1 MSAPQDFLNYKYYVH
16 NLDPVL
22 LPIYGN
28 VGVRWYGLSY
38 MVGFILSYFLIKWL
52 CEKQKMG
59 LTKEMVS
66 DFVTYCAIGT
76 MAGGRL
82 GYCLFYSPD
91 LFIKFKS
98 DFPFW
103 GVLAVNEG
111 GMASHGGMIG
121 IVVAAWLFARKY
133 GIPTLY
139 LLDLVCICGP
149 IGIFFGRIANF
160 INGELV
166 GRPIQS
172 FVSWAVKF
180 PTDIL
185 SWTVADKD
193 KFLALTNV
201 YQQLGGSPDQWKTWV
216 ESMAFNHEAKNAVYS
231 FMNRIIEETHKHNG
245 MVLSALEPLLTPRH
259 PSQLYG
265 ALLEGFAVFVIL
277 FLMWRTPK
285 KLGVIAASFGVLYS
299 ISRVA
304 DEFYRM
310 PDAHI
315 GLQLFDLSRGQWLSI
330 ALAVISL
337 ILGILWTRTVTII
350 CPGWGR
356 VASIKLSRK

>member
-1 MSAPQDFLNYKYYVH
+1 MAAPQDFLNYKYYVH

-28 VGVRWYGLSY
+28 VGVRWYGMSY

-52 CEKQKMG
+52 ADKQKMG
-59 LTKEMVS
+59 LTKDMVS

-76 MAGGRL
+76 MVGGRL

-91 LFIKFKS
+91 LFIKFKP

-121 IVVAAWLFARKY
+121 IVIGAWLFARKY
-133 GIPTLY
+133 GLSMLY
-139 LLDLVCICGP
+139 LLDLVCISGP

-166 GRPIQS
+166 GRPIHS

-185 SWTVADKD
+185 SWTMADKD
-193 KFLALTNV
+193 KFVALTNT

-216 ESMAFNHEAKNAVYS
+216 ETMAFNMDAKNSVYS
-231 FMNRIIEETHKHNG
+231 FMNRLIEETHRKNEV
-245 MVLSALEPLLTPRH
+245 VLNALEPLLTPRH

-265 ALLEGFAVFVIL
+265 ALLEGLAVFLIL
-277 FLMWRTPK
+277 FIMWRTPK

-299 ISRVA
+299 IARVT
-304 DEFYRM
+304 DEFFRM

-330 ALAVISL
+330 ALAIISL
-337 ILGILWTRTVTII
+337 ILGILWSRTVTVIT
-350 CPGWGR
+350 PGWGR
-356 VASIKLSRK
+356 VASIRLSRK

>member
-1 MSAPQDFLNYKYYVH
+1 MAEAQDFLNYKYYVH

-22 LPIYGN
+22 LPIHGN

-38 MVGFILSYFLIKWL
+38 MIGFILSYFLIKWL

-76 MAGGRL
+76 MVGGRL

-91 LFIKFKS
+91 LFIKFRP

-121 IVVAAWLFARKY
+121 IVVGAWLFGRKN
-133 GIPTLY
+133 GISTLY
-139 LLDLVCICGP
+139 LLDLVCISGP
-149 IGIFFGRIANF
+149 VGIFFGRVANF

-180 PTDIL
+180 PADML
-185 SWTVADKD
+185 SWTVSDKD
-193 KFLALTNV
+193 KFLGLTNIF
-201 YQQLGGSPDQWKTWV
+201 QTLGGSPDQWKSWV
-216 ESMAFNHEAKNAVYS
+216 ETMAFNHEAKNGVYS
-231 FMNRIIEETHKHNG
+231 FVNRVIEETHNHNAA
-245 MVLSALEPLLTPRH
+245 VLAAIEPLLLPRH

-265 ALLEGFAVFVIL
+265 ALLEGLAVFIVL

-299 ISRVA
+299 IARVV

-330 ALAVISL
+330 ALALISL
-337 ILGILWTRTVTII
+337 ILGILWSRTVTVM

-356 VASIKLSRK
+356 IESIKLSRK

>member
-1 MSAPQDFLNYKYYVH
+1 MSATESFLSYPYYVH
-16 NLDPVL
+16 NLNPVL
-22 LPIYGN
+22 IPIHGN
-28 VGVRWYGLSY
+28 IGVRWYGLSY
-38 MVGFILSYFLIKWL
+38 MIGFILSYFLIKWL

-91 LFIKFKS
+91 LFIKFRS

-121 IVVAAWLFARKY
+121 IVLGAWLFARKH
-133 GIPTLY
+133 GISTLY

-149 IGIFFGRIANF
+149 VGVFFGRIANF

-172 FVSWAVKF
+172 LVTWAVKF
-180 PTDIL
+180 PADIL
-185 SWTVADKD
+185 SWGVTEKD
-193 KFLALTNV
+193 KFLALTDTFAK
-201 YQQLGGSPDQWKTWV
+201 LGGSPDQWKGWV
-216 ESMAFNHEAKNAVYS
+216 ETMAFNLDAKNSAYNFLSRLV
-231 FMNRIIEETHKHNG
+231 EETQHNNSI
-245 MVLSALEPLLTPRH
+245 VIKALEPLLVPRH

-265 ALLEGFAVFVIL
+265 AILEGFAVFVVL
-277 FLMWRTPK
+277 FIMWRTPK

-299 ISRVA
+299 IARVA

-315 GLQLFDLSRGQWLSI
+315 GLQLFELSRGQWLSI
-330 ALAVISL
+330 GLALISL
-337 ILGILWTRTVTII
+337 TFGILWSRTVTMI

-356 VASIKLSRK
+356 VESIRLSRK

>member
-1 MSAPQDFLNYKYYVH
+1 MSSPESFLNHTYHVH

-28 VGVRWYGLSY
+28 IGIRWYGLSY
-38 MVGFILSYFLIKWL
+38 MVGFICSYFLIRWL

-59 LTKEMVS
+59 LTKDMVA

-91 LFIKFKS
+91 LFIKFKP

-121 IVVAAWLFARKY
+121 IVVGVWLFARKY
-133 GIPTLY
+133 GISTLY
-139 LLDLVCICGP
+139 LLDLVCVCGP
-149 IGIFFGRIANF
+149 IGIFFGRLANF

-180 PTDIL
+180 PTDML
-185 SWTVADKD
+185 SWTIHDRDKYAS
-193 KFLALTNV
+193 LSNI
-201 YQQLGGSPDQWKTWV
+201 YQTLGGSLDQWKTWV
-216 ESMAFNHEAKNAVYS
+216 DTFDAFSIGQMNS
-231 FMNRIIEETHKHNG
+231 FINRLIVETHSHNQE
-245 MVLSALEPLLTPRH
+245 VLKVIEPLLIPRH

-265 ALLEGFAVFVIL
+265 ALLEGLSVFIIL

-299 ISRVA
+299 IARVIV
-304 DEFYRM
+304 EFYRM

-330 ALAVISL
+330 VLACIALV
-337 ILGILWTRTVTII
+337 LGVLWNRTVTVVA
-350 CPGWGR
+350 PGWGR
-356 VASIKLSRK
+356 VESIRLSRK

>member
-1 MSAPQDFLNYKYYVH
+1 MTSPESFLNHEYYVH
-16 NLDPVL
+16 NLNPVL
-22 LPIYGN
+22 IPIYGN
-28 VGVRWYGLSY
+28 IGVRWYGLAY
-38 MVGFILSYFLIKWL
+38 MVGFICSYFLIKWL
-52 CEKQKMG
+52 ADKQKMG
-59 LTKEMVS
+59 LTRDMVS

-91 LFIKFKS
+91 LFIKFRS

-121 IVVAAWLFARKY
+121 IVIAAWLFARKY
-133 GIPTLY
+133 GISTLY

-166 GRPIQS
+166 GRPIHS

-180 PTDIL
+180 PQDIMA
-185 SWTVADKD
+185 WGAADKD
-193 KFLALTNV
+193 KMLALTDTF
-201 YQQLGGSPDQWKTWV
+201 QQMGGSPDQWKSWV
-216 ESMAFNHEAKNAVYS
+216 ESFSFNHEAKNAIYNFLAKLV
-231 FMNRIIEETHKHNG
+231 EETQHSNPS
-245 MVLSALEPLLTPRH
+245 VLKALEPLLVPRH

-265 ALLEGFAVFVIL
+265 ALLEGLLVFAIL

-285 KLGVIAASFGVLYS
+285 KLGVIAASFGVFYS
-299 ISRVA
+299 IARVT

-330 ALAVISL
+330 GLAAISL
-337 ILGILWTRTVTII
+337 TVGILWSRTVTVVA
-350 CPGWGR
+350 PGWGR
-356 VASIKLSRK
+356 IASIRLSRK